1 MIKFGTSGWRAII
14 GEEFTFKNVRLVTLA
29 IARHLQAKGL
39 PKAKVVV
46 GYDTRFLSDRFS
58 REAAAVLAAHGMTAL
73 RSDRDVPT
81 PVVAYTIIRKKLDGG
96 INFTASHN
104 PPEYNGLKFST
115 AEGAPAPPEVTQAIE
130 AEIHSLQRHRELV
143 IPAQS
148 HDDLKEMDCRPAY
161 LKRIRELVDMP
172 LLARRPLKLGV
183 DFLFGTS
190 RGYLDALLPK
200 GRQAPLLLHNY
211 LDPYFGGSNP
221 DCSEAN
227 LQEMAGLVREKGL
240 DLGLSTDG
248 DADRFGIVDE
258 TGAYVRPNLV
268 LGLLAWYLAEA
279 KGQKTG
285 LGRTVATTHL
295 LEKIAKHY
303 KMPCHETPVGFKYL
317 GELFL
322 AGKIH
327 FGGEE
332 SAGLSIGGHV
342 PEKDGILAC
351 LMVCEMR
358 AAWDAPLSVLVER
371 MFKKFGPYH
380 STRVDLHL
388 AAAAY
393 AKAPERLKRDPKAIG
408 RLKVK
413 KVIRLDGLKCVLEDG
428 SWVLFRLS
436 GTEPVVRIYAEA
448 AAPRALEA
456 LIASAQKYFTEQ

>member
-1 MIKFGTSGWRAII
+1 MIKFGTSGWRSII
-14 GEEFTFKNVRLVTLA
+14 GEEFTFNNVRLVTLA
-29 IARHLQAKGL
+29 IAKHLQAQGK

-58 REAAAVLAAHGMTAL
+58 REAAGVIAAQGMSVL

-115 AEGAPAPPEVTQAIE
+115 ADGAPAPPEVTQAIE
-130 AEIHSLQRHRELV
+130 AEIHALQRRRVLD
-143 IPAQS
+143 IPALAP
-148 HDDLKEMDCRPAY
+148 DGIAETDCRPAY
-161 LKRIRELVDMP
+161 LKRIRELVDLD
-172 LLARRPLKLGV
+172 LLGERPLRLGV
-183 DFLFGTS
+183 DFLYGTS
-190 RGYLDALLPK
+190 RGYLDALIPK
-200 GRQAPLLLHNY
+200 GRPAPVLLHNF
-211 LDPYFGGSNP
+211 LDPYFGGSTP

-227 LQEMAGLVREKGL
+227 LKELSGLVREKGL

-258 TGAYVRPNLV
+258 TGTYVRPNLV

-285 LGRTVATTHL
+285 LGSTVATTHL
-295 LEKIAKHY
+295 LQKIAKHY
-303 KMPCHETPVGFKYL
+303 KMPCYETPVGFKYL

-322 AGKIH
+322 QGKIH

-342 PEKDGILAC
+342 PEKDGVLAC

-358 AAWDAPLSVLVER
+358 AAWDAPLSVLVGR
-371 MFKKFGPYH
+371 MFKKFGAFH

-388 AAAAY
+388 SAAAY

-413 KVIRLDGLKCVLEDG
+413 KVLRTDGLKCVLEDG

-436 GTEPVVRIYAEA
+436 GTEPVVRVYAEA
-448 AAPRALEA
+448 SAPAALET
-456 LIASAQKYFTEQ
+456 LIAAAQKYFTQQ

>member
-14 GEEFTFKNVRLVTLA
+14 GEEFTFNNVRLVTMA
-29 IARHLQAKGL
+29 IARHLRAAGR

-46 GYDTRFLSDRFS
+46 GYDTRFLSGRFS
-58 REAAAVLAAHGMTAL
+58 REASGVLAAQGMTPML
-73 RSDRDVPT
+73 SDRDVPT

-115 AEGAPAPPEVTQAIE
+115 ADGAPAPPEVTRAIE
-130 AEIHSLQRHRELV
+130 AEIHDLQRRHHPGV
-143 IPAQS
+143 PAIS
-148 HDDLKEMDCRPAY
+148 PEGLTEMDCRPAY
-161 LKRIRELVDMP
+161 LKRIRELVDMD
-172 LLARRPLKLGV
+172 LLRKRPLKLGV
-183 DFLFGTS
+183 DFLYGTS
-190 RGYLDALLPK
+190 RGYLDTLLPK
-200 GRQAPLLLHNY
+200 GRPAPVLLHNY
-211 LDPYFGGSNP
+211 LDPYFGGSTP

-227 LQEMAGLVREKGL
+227 LRALGGLVREKGL

-248 DADRFGIVDE
+248 DGDRFGIVDE
-258 TGAYVRPNLV
+258 TGTYVRPNLV

-279 KGQKTG
+279 KGQRTG
-285 LGRTVATTHL
+285 LGTTVATTHL
-295 LEKIAKHY
+295 LQKIAKRY
-303 KMPCHETPVGFKYL
+303 TMPCHETPVGFKYL

-322 AGKIH
+322 SGKIH

-351 LMVCEMR
+351 LLVCEMR
-358 AAWDAPLSVLVER
+358 AAWDEPLSVLVGR
-371 MFKKFGPYH
+371 MFRKFGPYH
-380 STRVDLHL
+380 STRADLHL
-388 AAAAY
+388 SASAY
-393 AKAPERLKRDPKAIG
+393 AKAPERLERDPKTIG
-408 RLKVK
+408 RLKVRK
-413 KVIRLDGLKCVLEDG
+413 IIRLDGLKCLLEDG

-456 LIASAQKYFTEQ
+456 LIAAARKHFSQ

>member
-29 IARHLQAKGL
+29 IARHLQARKTA
-39 PKAKVVV
+39 KRKVVV

-58 REAAAVLAAHGMTAL
+58 HEAAGVLAAQGLSAL

-81 PVVAYTIIRKKLDGG
+81 PVVAYTILKKKLDGG

-115 AEGAPAPPEVTQAIE
+115 ADGAPAPPEVTTAIE
-130 AEIHSLQRHRELV
+130 REIQALQRHRDLD
-143 IPAQS
+143 IPALPS
-148 HDDLKEMDCRPAY
+148 DGLTETDCRPAY
-161 LKRIRELVDMP
+161 LKRVRELVDLN
-172 LLARRPLKLGV
+172 LLAKRPLKLGV
-183 DFLFGTS
+183 DFLYGTS

-200 GRQAPLLLHNY
+200 GRSAPLLLHNY
-211 LDPYFGGSNP
+211 LDPYFGGSTP
-221 DCSEAN
+221 DCSEGN
-227 LQEMAGLVREKGL
+227 LKELSALVREKGL

-258 TGAYVRPNLV
+258 TGAYLRPNLV
-268 LGLLAWYLAEA
+268 LGLLAWYLAEE
-279 KGQKTG
+279 KGLRTG
-285 LGRTVATTHL
+285 LGTTVATTHL
-295 LEKIAKHY
+295 LQKIAKHY

-317 GELFL
+317 GELFIK
-322 AGKIH
+322 GKIH

-351 LMVCEMR
+351 LLVCEMR
-358 AAWDAPLSVLVER
+358 AAWDAPLSVLVEK

-380 STRVDLHL
+380 STRVDRHL
-388 AAAAY
+388 SAAAY
-393 AKAPERLKRDPKAIG
+393 AKAPERLQRDPGTIG

-413 KVIRLDGLKCVLEDG
+413 RIIRLDGLKCVLEDG

-448 AAPRALEA
+448 ATPTALQA
-456 LIASAQKYFTEQ
+456 LIGAAQQQFTQR